1 MRPHSAAFRRRFGC
15 AGHIP
20 AVRSILISTSTIV
33 TVALFATSPGAAQT
47 APQEGQAAKD
57 QGQLPP
63 INVAGQRPKP
73 QTRAKKPGAQPAPAA
88 KLSPGPALA
97 PAPPLQWLQGIPM
110 TPLNAVAPSASRL
123 GLPVLETPASVDIVT
138 QQTMQ
143 EQGYRTTAEIANGA
157 VGVLDVN
164 SSGAPAN
171 FSMRGFS
178 YGAVN
183 VLYNGISIGVATR
196 VYHFSHPLARAR
208 R

>member
-1 MRPHSAAFRRRFGC
+1 
-15 AGHIP
+15 
-20 AVRSILISTSTIV
+20 
-33 TVALFATSPGAAQT
+33 
-47 APQEGQAAKD
+47 
-57 QGQLPP
+57 
-63 INVAGQRPKP
+63 
-73 QTRAKKPGAQPAPAA
+73 
-88 KLSPGPALA
+88 
-97 PAPPLQWLQGIPM
+97 M

-196 VYHFSHPLARAR
+196 VYHLSHPLARAR